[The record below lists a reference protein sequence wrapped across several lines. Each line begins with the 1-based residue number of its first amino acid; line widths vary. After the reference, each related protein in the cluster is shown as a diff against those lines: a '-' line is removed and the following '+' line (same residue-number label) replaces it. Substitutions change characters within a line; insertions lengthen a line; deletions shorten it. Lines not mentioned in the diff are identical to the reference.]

1 MTEAASR
8 FVGSIPQTYDSGLG
22 PVIFEDYAADLAER
36 AARAGATSVL
46 ELAAGTGI
54 VSRRLRDRLSPAA
67 RLVATDLNP
76 PMLELAA
83 RKFRPDEAIEFK
95 PADAMQ
101 LPFADASFDLVVC
114 QFGVMFF
121 PDKRASFREAGRVL
135 RGGGRYLLNVWGP
148 MAANPFA
155 QIAFDVGARF
165 MPDNPP
171 AFYRVPFSYADPSL
185 VQSDLASAGFEDV
198 RFEVVS
204 LNKPVEDWAPFAH
217 ALVHGNPFIEE
228 IGGRPEITPGI
239 IVAAV
244 EEELRNRLGA
254 APASMPLEA
263 IVFEARKP

>member
-8 FVGSIPQTYDSGLG
+8 FVGSIPQIYDTGLG
-22 PVIFEDYAADLAER
+22 PVIFEGYAADMAER
-36 AARAGATSVL
+36 AARAGAGAVL

-54 VSRRLRDRLSPAA
+54 VSRKLRDRLSPGA

-83 RKFRPDEAIEFK
+83 RKFRPDEAVEFR

-101 LPFADASFDLVVC
+101 LPFGDASFDLVVC

-121 PDKRASFREAGRVL
+121 PDKRASFREVWRAL
-135 RGGGRYLLNVWGP
+135 RAGGRYLLNVWGP

-155 QIAFDVGARF
+155 QIAFDVGARV

-171 AFYRVPFSYADPSL
+171 VFYRVPFSYADPSV

-198 RFEVVS
+198 RFEVVRLS
-204 LNKPVEDWAPFAH
+204 KPVEDWTPFAH

-228 IGGRPEITPGI
+228 IGRRPEISPETV
-239 IVAAV
+239 VAAV
-244 EEELRNRLGA
+244 EDALRERLGP
-254 APASMPLEA
+254 APALMPLEA